1 MSTIAPT
8 PPLTYEQTTRVLAR
22 LAGVGD
28 IVLVG
33 GQAVN
38 FWAGMYEHTTPE
50 LADNGPYTSK
60 DIDFAGSQKA
70 VQECAVRLG
79 GRARLATLDDMN
91 TPSTG
96 LVLFVDE
103 DGYERQIDFLGMVAG
118 VKDRKVFDTSVS
130 ASILD
135 EDGQPVARFRVM
147 HPEQCLE
154 SRLYNVAHLGYDH
167 PHGLNQLRAAVLC
180 AREFAREDCTTA
192 RELLD
197 FNERII
203 DMARWGDGVLV
214 YVRHGIDVMTAI
226 LDADELPEKFHTKR
240 LPHAKELVERARK
253 KARAAHARSA
263 ARGELAR
270 VQSLPRSP
278 S

>member
-1 MSTIAPT
+1 VSAIA

-60 DIDFAGSQKA
+60 DIDFAGSKEA

-79 GRARLATLDDMN
+79 GRAQLATLDDMN

-103 DGYERQIDFLGMVAG
+103 DGYHRQIDFLGMVAG
-118 VKDRKVFDTSVS
+118 VEDKKLFATSFL
-130 ASILD
+130 ATILD
-135 EDGQPVARFRVM
+135 ENGQAVANFRVM

-154 SRLYNVAHLGYDH
+154 SRLYNVAHLDYAH
-167 PHGLNQLRAAVLC
+167 AHGLNQLRAAILC
-180 AREFAREDCTTA
+180 AREFARERVDYPTA
-192 RELLD
+192 KDLLR
-197 FNERII
+197 FNNRII
-203 DMARWGDGVLV
+203 SMARWGDGVLV

-226 LDADELPEKFHTKR
+226 VDADDLPEKFRTLR
-240 LPHAKELVERARK
+240 LPFANADVERARERG
-253 KARAAHARSA
+253 RAALARSA
-263 ARGELAR
+263 ACALAR
-270 VQSLPRSP
+270 VQSPPRAP

>member
-1 MSTIAPT
+1 VSTIAPT

-38 FWAGMYEHTTPE
+38 FWAGMYEDTTPE

-60 DIDFAGSQKA
+60 DIDFAGSKEA
-70 VQECAVRLG
+70 VQECAARLG
-79 GRARLATLDDMN
+79 GRARLATLDDHS
-91 TPSTG
+91 PSTG

-118 VKDRKVFDTSVS
+118 VEDKKVFDTSFL
-130 ASILD
+130 ATILD
-135 EDGQPVARFRVM
+135 ENGQPASRFRVM

-154 SRLYNVAHLGYDH
+154 SRLYNVAHLGYH
-167 PHGLNQLRAAVLC
+167 HTHGLNQLRAAILC
-180 AREFAREDCTTA
+180 AREFAREREDYPTA
-192 RELLD
+192 KDLLR
-197 FNERII
+197 FNDRII
-203 DMARWGDGVLV
+203 SMARWGEGVLV

-226 LDADELPEKFHTKR
+226 VDADDLPEKFHTLR
-240 LPHAKELVERARK
+240 LPYAKEAVERARK
-253 KARAAHARSA
+253 KARAALARSA
-263 ARGELAR
+263 ACALAR
-270 VQSLPRSP
+270 VQSPPRAP

>member
-1 MSTIAPT
+1 VSAIA

-60 DIDFAGSQKA
+60 DIDFAGSKEA
-70 VQECAVRLG
+70 VQECAARLG
-79 GRARLATLDDMN
+79 GRAKLATLDDMN

-96 LVLFVDE
+96 LVLFIDE

-118 VKDRKVFDTSVS
+118 VGDRKVFDTSFL
-130 ASILD
+130 ATILD
-135 EDGQPVARFRVM
+135 ENGQPAARFRVM
-147 HPEQCLE
+147 HPEQCLQ
-154 SRLYNVAHLGYDH
+154 SRLYNVAHLGYH
-167 PHGLNQLRAAVLC
+167 HAHGLNQLGAAILC
-180 AREFAREDCTTA
+180 AREFAREDYTTA
-192 RELLD
+192 KDLLK

-203 DMARWGDGVLV
+203 AMARWGDGVLV

-226 LDADELPEKFHTKR
+226 VDADDLPAKFRTVR
-240 LPHAKELVERARK
+240 LPYAKAAVERARK
-253 KARAAHARSA
+253 KARAAQAHSA
-263 ARGELAR
+263 ARALAR
-270 VQSLPRSP
+270 VQSPPRTP